1 MCDAAWYKEFLDL
14 NPREQARRDLVVGY
28 AESQPNLTTEY
39 FRRLFPRYWFDSDS
53 IPPGMA
59 GTSLGLSVPQE
70 NRLIT
75 DMSKVVI
82 PAFQSAPEYRLSA
95 DLRFPSTTTSSGG
108 RADGVS
114 GGTR

>member
-1 MCDAAWYKEFLDL
+1 MCDAAWFKEFLDL
-14 NPREQARRDLVVGY
+14 NPREAVRRDLVVGY
-28 AESQPNLTTEY
+28 AESQPNVTTEY

-70 NRLIT
+70 NRLIAE
-75 DMSKVVI
+75 MSKIVV
-82 PAFQSAPEYRLSA
+82 PAFQAAPEYQMSA
-95 DLRFPSTTTSSGG
+95 DLRFPRVTPSGG